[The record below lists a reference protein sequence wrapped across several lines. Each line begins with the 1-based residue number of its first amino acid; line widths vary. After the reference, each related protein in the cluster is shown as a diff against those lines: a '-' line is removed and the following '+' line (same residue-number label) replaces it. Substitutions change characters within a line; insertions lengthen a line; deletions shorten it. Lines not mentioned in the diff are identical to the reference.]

1 MKRFKGL
8 VIENFQSHERTEI
21 AFSEG
26 LNVFVGPSDSGKSA
40 ILRALRWVLYNQPRG
55 SDFIRTGASRCR
67 VTLILSDG
75 THIVRERS
83 SSVNRYLIRDPEGK
97 ERIFEGFGSDV
108 PREVLEA
115 HGMIPLQLDEDRELT
130 LQIAQQL
137 EGPFL
142 LSESGGTRARSIGR
156 ISGAH
161 LLDLAQNETARDQRS
176 VSSRIRFVEE
186 EMKRREEEL
195 KPYEVLPRFREQL
208 NRAAALREEAGRKME
223 LLERLRGL
231 KERWEDCRSEMTRE
245 RRRLVSLSK
254 VPEAEKIFS
263 RLMEDGARLSRIR
276 KRADDWRRG
285 REEKAHWQMVRFR
298 TTRLGEGAQRIAEA
312 ERLLERRNRLRRL
325 RDNRLHLVREMDRER
340 RVVERT
346 VSLPAASLLV
356 DDLGDAVLK
365 LRKLERGKKHWV
377 DAEGERAEVE
387 RTLRRLEGVQKAEAL
402 WEGAEASSRL
412 HQALMDRR
420 KRLLELRERI
430 EKGMR
435 YIAER
440 EEEIRRKSEEMIRA
454 FERMGRCPTCGMR
467 FGPDLLKHLAEELQG
482 GESGAAAGKGDS
494 GASQGFG
501 RGEGSAQPGGGQT
514 GVAGTAGKG
523 DPAGVGGARSGTGSP
538 GRGDRPA
545 GAGDR

>member
-1 MKRFKGL
+1 LKRFKGL

-298 TTRLGEGAQRIAEA
+298 TTRLGKGRNGLPKPSGCLSGGTGCGACGTIGSISSGRWTGSAA
-312 ERLLERRNRLRRL
+312 WSNGRFPFPRR
-325 RDNRLHLVREMDRER
+325 
-340 RVVERT
+340 
-346 VSLPAASLLV
+346 AS
-356 DDLGDAVLK
+356 
-365 LRKLERGKKHWV
+365 WWM
-377 DAEGERAEVE
+377 
-387 RTLRRLEGVQKAEAL
+387 T
-402 WEGAEASSRL
+402 S
-412 HQALMDRR
+412 
-420 KRLLELRERI
+420 
-430 EKGMR
+430 GMR
-435 YIAER
+435 CSSFENWSG
-440 EEEIRRKSEEMIRA
+440 EKS
-454 FERMGRCPTCGMR
+454 
-467 FGPDLLKHLAEELQG
+467 
-482 GESGAAAGKGDS
+482 
-494 GASQGFG
+494 
-501 RGEGSAQPGGGQT
+501 
-514 GVAGTAGKG
+514 
-523 DPAGVGGARSGTGSP
+523 TGSTRKESARRSNARCGGWKGCRRRRP
-538 GRGDRPA
+538 CGKVPRRPA
-545 GAGDR
+545 GCTRRWWIGENGFWSCGNGSKRGCVT